1 MNAIGRYEVIERI
14 GIGGM
19 GEVFRCR
26 ASGVEGFQKDV
37 VVKVVLEEMQGE
49 PEFERAFVDEAKL
62 SVLLQHPN
70 IVQTLDLGKH
80 EQRLYLVMEYVDGHD
95 LGYVMRLLRRAGGRV
110 PMPIAVFIGIELLRG
125 LDHAHRALGT
135 DGQPLQIIHRD
146 VTPGN
151 VMVSFG
157 GAVKLA
163 DFGIARFTSRS
174 QQKTTTGFVKGK
186 VAFMPPE
193 QVEAR
198 PITPATDVFSAA
210 LVISTLLMGKHPLEH
225 ASEAELLDRMRAGD
239 IPLPGSAVEGIPK
252 ALDAIIAAALK
263 PRINERTQTAQA
275 FLEQL
280 EGFVLDEHVRTGPGP
295 TSVFLHE
302 VCKDEL
308 AKREQARASGEH
320 VAAVATVTPTPLAGP
335 GIAATPRPDVAIP
348 ATRDVPAKPVA
359 SRGRRMLV
367 LAPIAL
373 VAAGGIGTASWFGRE
388 RALLASLRNDCEG
401 NWRTVSMQSVTGGIP
416 GVDKS
421 GELRVIVRENA
432 EHGVRLSF
440 KLGADETI
448 SIPLDLTRD
457 GATLI
462 GRYNGAPVKFWSGDA
477 SPIGGAERMNVRV
490 RLRPLGTVLDL
501 DFAMFGE
508 GLASREWSVT
518 GER

>member
-1 MNAIGRYEVIERI
+1 M
-14 GIGGM
+14 
-19 GEVFRCR
+19 
-26 ASGVEGFQKDV
+26 
-37 VVKVVLEEMQGE
+37 
-49 PEFERAFVDEAKL
+49 
-62 SVLLQHPN
+62 
-70 IVQTLDLGKH
+70 
-80 EQRLYLVMEYVDGHD
+80 
-95 LGYVMRLLRRAGGRV
+95 
-110 PMPIAVFIGIELLRG
+110 FIGIELLRG

-186 VAFMPPE
+186 VAYMPPE

-239 IPLPGSAVEGIPK
+239 IPLPGSAVVGIPK

-263 PRINERTQTAQA
+263 PRIGERTQTAQA

-295 TSVFLHE
+295 TSLFLHE
-302 VCKDEL
+302 VCKEQL
-308 AKREQARASGEH
+308 AKRELARASGEH
-320 VAAVATVTPTPLAGP
+320 VAAVATVTPTPLAGASP
-335 GIAATPRPDVAIP
+335 LVATPRPDVAIL
-348 ATRDVPAKPVA
+348 ATHQVPAKPAA

-367 LAPIAL
+367 LAPNAL
-373 VAAGGIGTASWFGRE
+373 VAAGGIGTAGWLGRE

-401 NWRTVSMQSVTGGIP
+401 NWRVVSMQSVAGGIP
-416 GVDKS
+416 GVAKA

-440 KLGADETI
+440 KEGGEETI

-462 GRYNGAPVKFWSGDA
+462 GRYNGGPVKFWAGDA

-518 GER
+518 AAASP